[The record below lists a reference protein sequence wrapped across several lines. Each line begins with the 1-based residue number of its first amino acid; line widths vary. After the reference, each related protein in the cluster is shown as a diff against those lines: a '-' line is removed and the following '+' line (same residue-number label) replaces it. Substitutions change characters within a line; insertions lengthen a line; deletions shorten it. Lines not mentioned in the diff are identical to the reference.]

1 MIILLP
7 SFGVILNQMKNKLV
21 LAGLALAMSVG
32 LAKGAELSV
41 RLAKPLGQAVVE
53 AKGLGQGRVGALL
66 FSDDLTNW
74 FPVAATDQLS
84 LSYSEA
90 PAHGQRYFQLL
101 ETTPPKLSS
110 SSNWKTELTLPEDNF
125 MVEFKGAE
133 GGWTPPGTKKP
144 KETQWTKFT
153 VLMDDLTTVYFQN
166 GKRLKFHYDFG
177 TKFVPEFDDMTHMQF
192 DSVTLFNPGR
202 RAVMGAV
209 LYSEKNSEYAI
220 QFVGQDRLPASMV
233 RFLWQQVDDAIEKPA
248 TLRGLYMPTHEQ
260 TDAYGEVES
269 ALAAIDV
276 PVVSAHRWETGTDVV
291 YSKGWA
297 MGSLVFVEGSEIA
310 SAFRAGDLTSDDILL
325 TDHVPAEIPRV
336 AGIITLNPSTP
347 NSHVA
352 ILAKNFGVPF
362 YFEGN
367 EATREGLRALNGR
380 MVMFRTKAGGGIN
393 QSPNDSA
400 RVIELGDNLPES
412 VLDAVAKLKAPPSL
426 KFEAKKTAGVYTK
439 PIKSVKPNDTEYV
452 GGKAAKF
459 NLLRK
464 YIPKNSPD
472 PAIAIT
478 FDLWDEF
485 MVQRLTNGKSLSEE
499 IAERLA
505 KAHESGLQA
514 ELADALKGVRKL
526 IRNGEFVESQR
537 QAIIAALEPFDK
549 DRKIRFRSSTNV
561 EDSRYFTGAGL
572 YSSYSG
578 CLLDDLDDDQAG
590 PCGCDET
597 KPKERGVFR
606 AIKRVYASFYNDNAY
621 LERRRFEIDEN
632 EVGMAIL
639 VHHSFP
645 DEFELANGVAVSDYR
660 KYTGSAFN
668 MWSTLST
675 QFGATSVANP
685 DTTAVPEVVSVSGYR
700 SSNGSTNRRVTFQ
713 SRSSLLRAGED
724 HVMKWNSDYES
735 LHALL
740 EKVASGFSRYAVDRE
755 DYTLDFEYK
764 KIQPDKLI
772 VKQVRELP
780 KPPELKNPIPILA
793 GGSAML
799 RLYQGEH
806 GGGVFSRHR
815 LKSVWDVSALSRVL
829 NTSGQ
834 KASFV
839 DKAKWTR
846 VIDGETVEVGD
857 GLKNWDGH
865 RFSSGT
871 VNNTKFLND
880 HWEET
885 RDGETVKYKLSAG
898 IPRWMPDRS
907 SPILFTDEMQWQ
919 LQATY
924 KKSRTDYQRQA
935 FGGEGLKKKKV
946 RTDQITLTLFD
957 LTEEI
962 TPDDLLQ
969 KRLAKGKGGKKI
981 DVEFYWPPAPTGPT
995 AGYTAPLKGWKETV
1009 ITGLTTEPI
1018 SLKGWYSQTYA
1029 PGHHNFW
1036 EEFLL
1041 EPSKEE
1047 GISNEQLEEL
1057 EDNDV
1062 KMIYLFID
1070 RGRSSNAYII
1080 GFDDEARPL

>member
-21 LAGLALAMSVG
+21 LGGLALALSMG

-41 RLAKPLGQAVVE
+41 RLAKPLGQAMVE

-84 LSYSEA
+84 LGYSEA

-133 GGWTPPGTKKP
+133 GGWTPPGAKKP

-192 DSVTLFNPGR
+192 DSVTLYHAGR

-209 LYSEKNSEYAI
+209 LFSEKNSEYAI

-233 RFLWQQVDDAIEKPA
+233 RFLWQQVDDAIEKPDM
-248 TLRGLYMPTHEQ
+248 LRGLYMPTHEQ
-260 TDAYGEVES
+260 TDASGEVAN

-276 PVVSAHRWETGTDVV
+276 PVVSAHRWETGSDVI

-297 MGSLVFVEGSEIA
+297 IGRLVFVEGSEIA
-310 SAFRAGDLTSDDILL
+310 SAFRKGDLTSDDILL

-336 AGIITLNPSTP
+336 AGIVTLNPSTP

-362 YFEGN
+362 YYEGN
-367 EATREGLRALNGR
+367 ETTREGLRALNGR

-393 QSPNDSA
+393 QSQTDSA
-400 RVIELGDNLPES
+400 RVIELGDDLPES

-439 PIKSVKPNDTEYV
+439 PIKSVKPSDTEYV

-485 MVQRLTNGKSLSEE
+485 MAQRLANGKSLSEE

-514 ELADALKGVRKL
+514 ELEDTLKGVRKL
-526 IRNGEFVESQR
+526 IRNGEFVESQK

-549 DRKIRFRSSTNV
+549 DRKIRFRSSTNI
-561 EDSRYFTGAGL
+561 EDSRYYTGAGL
-572 YSSYSG
+572 YDSYSG
-578 CLLDDLDDDQAG
+578 CLLDDLDNDQVG

-597 KPKERGVFR
+597 QPKERGVFR
-606 AIKRVYASFYNDNAY
+606 AIKRVYASFYNNNAY

-645 DEFELANGVAVSDYR
+645 DEFELANGVAVSDFR
-660 KYTGSAFN
+660 KYTGGAFN

-675 QFGATSVANP
+675 QVGATSVANP
-685 DTTAVPEVVSVSGYR
+685 DTTAVPEGVRVSGYR
-700 SSNGSTNRRVTFQ
+700 SSNGSTNRRVMFQ

-724 HVMKWNSDYES
+724 HVMKWKSDYDA

-740 EKVASGFSRYAVDRE
+740 EKVASGYSRYAVDRE
-755 DYTLDFEYK
+755 NYTLDFEYK
-764 KIQPDKLI
+764 KIEPGKLI

-780 KPPELKNPIPILA
+780 QPVELKVTTPIMA
-793 GGSAML
+793 GRASL
-799 RLYQGEH
+799 RLFQGEH
-806 GGGVFSRHR
+806 GGSVFARHR
-815 LKSVWDVSALSRVL
+815 LKSVWDVSAFSRLL
-829 NTSGQ
+829 NTAGQ
-834 KASFV
+834 KDSIV
-839 DKAKWTR
+839 NKAEWTR
-846 VIDGETVEVGD
+846 DIDGEVAKLGD
-857 GLKNWDGH
+857 GLKNWDGY

-871 VNNTKFLND
+871 VNNIKYLND
-880 HWEET
+880 HWEEM

-907 SPILFTDEMQWQ
+907 SPILFADELEWR
-919 LQATY
+919 LAATY
-924 KKSRTDYQRQA
+924 KKSRTDYQQQA
-935 FGGEGLKKKKV
+935 FGGGGLKKKKV
-946 RTDQITLTLFD
+946 RTDQITLTQFD
-957 LTEEI
+957 PTEGVG
-962 TPDDLLQ
+962 PDDLLQ
-969 KRLAKGKGGKKI
+969 KRPIKGKGGKKI
-981 DVEFYWPPAPTGPT
+981 DIEFYWPPAPTGPT
-995 AGYTAPLKGWKETV
+995 AGYTAPLKAWKETV
-1009 ITGLTTEPI
+1009 ITGLTEGPI

-1047 GISNEQLEEL
+1047 GISEEQLEEL

-1062 KMIYLFID
+1062 KLIYIFID
-1070 RGRSSNAYII
+1070 RGRSAKAYII
-1080 GFDDEARPL
+1080 GFDDEARAF

>member
-1 MIILLP
+1 
-7 SFGVILNQMKNKLV
+7 
-21 LAGLALAMSVG
+21 
-32 LAKGAELSV
+32 
-41 RLAKPLGQAVVE
+41 
-53 AKGLGQGRVGALL
+53 
-66 FSDDLTNW
+66 
-74 FPVAATDQLS
+74 
-84 LSYSEA
+84 
-90 PAHGQRYFQLL
+90 
-101 ETTPPKLSS
+101 
-110 SSNWKTELTLPEDNF
+110 

-133 GGWTPPGTKKP
+133 GGWTPPGAKKP

-192 DSVTLFNPGR
+192 DTVTLYHAGR

-209 LYSEKNSEYAI
+209 LFSEKNSEYAI

-233 RFLWQQVDDAIEKPA
+233 RFLWQQVDDAIEKPDM
-248 TLRGLYMPTHEQ
+248 LRGLYMPTHEQ
-260 TDAYGEVES
+260 TDASGEVAN

-276 PVVSAHRWETGTDVV
+276 PVVSAHRWETGSDVI

-297 MGSLVFVEGSEIA
+297 IGRLVFVEGSEIA
-310 SAFRAGDLTSDDILL
+310 SAFRKGDLTSDDILL

-336 AGIITLNPSTP
+336 AGIVTLNPSTP

-362 YFEGN
+362 YYEGN
-367 EATREGLRALNGR
+367 ETTREGLRALNGR

-393 QSPNDSA
+393 QSQTDSA
-400 RVIELGDNLPES
+400 RVIELGDDLPES

-426 KFEAKKTAGVYTK
+426 KFEAKKTAGVYTR
-439 PIKSVKPNDTEYV
+439 PIESVKPSDTEYV

-485 MVQRLTNGKSLSEE
+485 MAQRLANGKSLSEE

-514 ELADALKGVRKL
+514 ELEDTLKGVRKL
-526 IRNGEFVESQR
+526 IRNGEFVESQK

-549 DRKIRFRSSTNV
+549 DRKIRFRSSTNI

-572 YSSYSG
+572 YDSYSG
-578 CLLDDLDDDQAG
+578 CLLDDLDNDQVG

-597 KPKERGVFR
+597 QPKERGVFR
-606 AIKRVYASFYNDNAY
+606 AIKRVYASFYNNNAY

-645 DEFELANGVAVSDYR
+645 DEFELANGVAVSDFR
-660 KYTGSAFN
+660 KYTGGAFN

-675 QFGATSVANP
+675 QVGATSVANP
-685 DTTAVPEVVSVSGYR
+685 DTTAVPEGVRVSGYR
-700 SSNGSTNRRVTFQ
+700 SSNGSTNRRVMFQ

-724 HVMKWNSDYES
+724 HVMKWKSDYDA

-740 EKVASGFSRYAVDRE
+740 EKVASGYSRYAVDRE
-755 DYTLDFEYK
+755 NYTLDFEYK
-764 KIQPDKLI
+764 KIEPGKLI

-780 KPPELKNPIPILA
+780 QPVELKVTTPIMA
-793 GGSAML
+793 GRASL
-799 RLYQGEH
+799 RLFQGEH
-806 GGGVFSRHR
+806 GGSVFARHR
-815 LKSVWDVSALSRVL
+815 LKSVWDVSAFSRLL
-829 NTSGQ
+829 NTAGQ
-834 KASFV
+834 KDSIV
-839 DKAKWTR
+839 NKAEWTR
-846 VIDGETVEVGD
+846 VIDGEVVKLGD
-857 GLKNWDGH
+857 GLKNWDGY

-871 VNNTKFLND
+871 VNNIKYLND
-880 HWEET
+880 HWEEM

-907 SPILFTDEMQWQ
+907 SPILFADELEWR
-919 LQATY
+919 LAATY
-924 KKSRTDYQRQA
+924 KKSRTDYQQQA
-935 FGGEGLKKKKV
+935 FGGGGLKKKKV
-946 RTDQITLTLFD
+946 RTDQITLTQFD
-957 LTEEI
+957 PTEGVG
-962 TPDDLLQ
+962 PDDLLQ
-969 KRLAKGKGGKKI
+969 KRPIKGKGGKKI
-981 DVEFYWPPAPTGPT
+981 DIEFYWPPAPTGPT
-995 AGYTAPLKGWKETV
+995 AGYTAPLKAWKETV
-1009 ITGLTTEPI
+1009 ITGLTEGPI

-1047 GISNEQLEEL
+1047 GISEEQLEEL

-1062 KMIYLFID
+1062 KLIYIFID
-1070 RGRSSNAYII
+1070 RGRSANAYII
-1080 GFDDEARPL
+1080 GFDDEARAF

>member
-21 LAGLALAMSVG
+21 LGGLALALSMG

-41 RLAKPLGQAVVE
+41 RLAKPLGQAMVE

-84 LSYSEA
+84 LGYSEA

-133 GGWTPPGTKKP
+133 GGWTPPGAKKP

-192 DSVTLFNPGR
+192 DSVTLYHAGR

-209 LYSEKNSEYAI
+209 LFSEKNSEYAI

-233 RFLWQQVDDAIEKPA
+233 RFLWQQVDDAIEKPDM
-248 TLRGLYMPTHEQ
+248 LRGLYMPTHEQ
-260 TDAYGEVES
+260 TDASGEVAN

-276 PVVSAHRWETGTDVV
+276 PVVSAHRWETGSDVI

-297 MGSLVFVEGSEIA
+297 IGRLVFVEGSEIA
-310 SAFRAGDLTSDDILL
+310 SAFRKGDLTSDDILL

-336 AGIITLNPSTP
+336 AGIVTLNPSTP

-362 YFEGN
+362 YYEGN
-367 EATREGLRALNGR
+367 ETTREGLRALNGR

-400 RVIELGDNLPES
+400 RVIELEDDLPES

-439 PIKSVKPNDTEYV
+439 PIKSVKPSDTEYV

-485 MVQRLTNGKSLSEE
+485 MAQRLANGKSLSEE

-514 ELADALKGVRKL
+514 ELEDTLKGVRKL
-526 IRNGEFVESQR
+526 IRNGEFVESQK

-549 DRKIRFRSSTNV
+549 NRKIRFRSSTNI

-572 YSSYSG
+572 YDSYSG
-578 CLLDDLDDDQAG
+578 CLLDDLDNDQVG

-597 KPKERGVFR
+597 QPKERGVFR
-606 AIKRVYASFYNDNAY
+606 AIKRVYASFYNNNAY

-645 DEFELANGVAVSDYR
+645 DEFELANGVAVSDFR
-660 KYTGSAFN
+660 KYTGGAFN

-675 QFGATSVANP
+675 QVGATSVANP
-685 DTTAVPEVVSVSGYR
+685 DTTAVPEGVRVSGYR
-700 SSNGSTNRRVTFQ
+700 SSNGSTNRRVMFQ

-724 HVMKWNSDYES
+724 HVMKWKSDYDA

-740 EKVASGFSRYAVDRE
+740 EKVASGYSRYAVDRE
-755 DYTLDFEYK
+755 NYTLDFEYK
-764 KIQPDKLI
+764 KIEPGKLI

-780 KPPELKNPIPILA
+780 QPVELKVTTPIMA
-793 GGSAML
+793 GRASL
-799 RLYQGEH
+799 RLFQGEH
-806 GGGVFSRHR
+806 GGSVFARHR
-815 LKSVWDVSALSRVL
+815 LKSVWDVSAFSRLL
-829 NTSGQ
+829 NTAGQ
-834 KASFV
+834 KDSIV
-839 DKAKWTR
+839 NKAEWTR
-846 VIDGETVEVGD
+846 VIDGEVVKLGD
-857 GLKNWDGH
+857 GLKNWDGY

-871 VNNTKFLND
+871 VNNIKYLND
-880 HWEET
+880 HWEEM

-907 SPILFTDEMQWQ
+907 SPILFADELEWR
-919 LQATY
+919 LAATY
-924 KKSRTDYQRQA
+924 KKSRTDYQQQA
-935 FGGEGLKKKKV
+935 FGGGGLKKKKV
-946 RTDQITLTLFD
+946 RTDQITLTQFD
-957 LTEEI
+957 PTEGVG
-962 TPDDLLQ
+962 PDDLLQ
-969 KRLAKGKGGKKI
+969 KRPIKGKGGKKI
-981 DVEFYWPPAPTGPT
+981 DIEFYWPPAPTGPT
-995 AGYTAPLKGWKETV
+995 AGYTAPLKAWKETV
-1009 ITGLTTEPI
+1009 ITGLTEGPI

-1047 GISNEQLEEL
+1047 GISEEQLEEL

-1062 KMIYLFID
+1062 KLIYIFID
-1070 RGRSSNAYII
+1070 RGRSANAYII
-1080 GFDDEARPL
+1080 GFDDEARAF

>member
-7 SFGVILNQMKNKLV
+7 SFGVILNRMKSKLV
-21 LAGLALAMSVG
+21 LAGLALALSMG

-41 RLAKPLGQAVVE
+41 RLAKPLGQAMVE

-84 LSYSEA
+84 LGYSEA
-90 PAHGQRYFQLL
+90 PAPGQRYFQLL

-192 DSVTLFNPGR
+192 DSVTLFNSGR

-233 RFLWQQVDDAIEKPA
+233 RFLWQQVDDAIEKPS

-297 MGSLVFVEGSEIA
+297 MGRLVFVEGSEIA

-367 EATREGLRALNGR
+367 EATREGLRTLNGR

-400 RVIELGDNLPES
+400 RVIELEDDLPES

-439 PIKSVKPNDTEYV
+439 PIESVKPSDTEYV

-485 MVQRLTNGKSLSEE
+485 MVQRLANGKSLSEE

-514 ELADALKGVRKL
+514 DLEDALKGVRKL
-526 IRNGEFVESQR
+526 IRNGGFVESQR

-578 CLLDDLDDDQAG
+578 CLLDDIDDDEVG
-590 PCGCDET
+590 PCGCDES

-606 AIKRVYASFYNDNAY
+606 AIKRVYASFYNNNAY
-621 LERRRFEIDEN
+621 LERRRFEIDEG

-645 DEFELANGVAVSDYR
+645 DEFEMANGVVVSDFR
-660 KYTGSAFN
+660 KYTGGAFN
-668 MWSTLST
+668 MWSTMST
-675 QFGATSVANP
+675 QVGATSVANP
-685 DTTAVPEVVSVSGYR
+685 DTTAVPEGVSASGYR
-700 SSNGSTNRRVTFQ
+700 SSNGSTSRRVTFQ

-724 HVMKWNSDYES
+724 HVMKWKSDYES
-735 LHALL
+735 LHQLL
-740 EKVASGFSRYAVDRE
+740 EKVASGYSRYALDRE
-755 DYTLDFEYK
+755 KYTLDFEYK
-764 KIQPDKLI
+764 KIEPDKLI

-780 KPPELKNPIPILA
+780 QPSQLENPTPLLA
-793 GGSAML
+793 GGRAML
-799 RLYQGEH
+799 RLFQGEH
-806 GGGVFSRHR
+806 GGNVFSRHR
-815 LKSVWDVSALSRVL
+815 LKSVWDLSTISRVL
-829 NTSGQ
+829 DTAGQ
-834 KASFV
+834 KASIL

-846 VIDGETVEVGD
+846 VIDGASVVIGN
-857 GLKNWDGH
+857 GINGWGGY
-865 RFSSGT
+865 RFSFST
-871 VNNTKFLND
+871 ENNTKFFND
-880 HWEET
+880 HWEES
-885 RDGETVKYKLSAG
+885 RNGETIKFKLSAG
-898 IPRWMPDRS
+898 IPRWLPDRS
-907 SPILFTDEMQWQ
+907 SPIVFADEMQWK
-919 LQATY
+919 LEATY
-924 KKSRTDYQRQA
+924 KKSRTDYQQQA
-935 FGGEGLKKKKV
+935 FGGGGLKKKKV
-946 RTDQITLTLFD
+946 RKDQITLTQFD
-957 LTEEI
+957 PTEGVG
-962 TPDDLLQ
+962 PDDLLQ
-969 KRLAKGKGGKKI
+969 KRPIKGKGGKKI

>member
-21 LAGLALAMSVG
+21 LGGLALALSMG

-41 RLAKPLGQAVVE
+41 RLAKPLGQAMVE
-53 AKGLGQGRVGALL
+53 AKGLGQERVGALL

-84 LSYSEA
+84 LGYSEA

-133 GGWTPPGTKKP
+133 GGWTPPGAKKP

-192 DSVTLFNPGR
+192 DSVTLYHAGR

-209 LYSEKNSEYAI
+209 LFSEKNSEYAI

-233 RFLWQQVDDAIEKPA
+233 RFLWQQVDDAIEKPDM
-248 TLRGLYMPTHEQ
+248 LRGLYMPTHEQ
-260 TDAYGEVES
+260 TDASGEVAN

-276 PVVSAHRWETGTDVV
+276 PVVSAHRWETGSDVI

-297 MGSLVFVEGSEIA
+297 IGRLVFVEGSEIA
-310 SAFRAGDLTSDDILL
+310 SAFRKGDLTSDDILL

-336 AGIITLNPSTP
+336 AGIVTLNPSTP

-362 YFEGN
+362 YYEGN
-367 EATREGLRALNGR
+367 ETTREGLRALNGR

-393 QSPNDSA
+393 QSQTDSA
-400 RVIELGDNLPES
+400 RVIELGDDLPES
-412 VLDAVAKLKAPPSL
+412 VLVAVAKLKAPPSL

-439 PIKSVKPNDTEYV
+439 PIKSVKPSDTEYV

-485 MVQRLTNGKSLSEE
+485 MAQRLANGKSLSEE

-514 ELADALKGVRKL
+514 ELEDTLKGVRKL
-526 IRNGEFVESQR
+526 IRNGEFVESQK

-549 DRKIRFRSSTNV
+549 DRKIRFRSSTNI

-572 YSSYSG
+572 YDSYSG
-578 CLLDDLDDDQAG
+578 CLLDDLDNDQVG

-597 KPKERGVFR
+597 QPKERGVFR
-606 AIKRVYASFYNDNAY
+606 AIKRVYASFYNNNAY

-645 DEFELANGVAVSDYR
+645 DEFELANGVAVSDFR
-660 KYTGSAFN
+660 KYTGGAFN

-675 QFGATSVANP
+675 QVGATSVANP
-685 DTTAVPEVVSVSGYR
+685 DTTAVPEGVRVSGYR
-700 SSNGSTNRRVTFQ
+700 SSNGSTNRRVMFQ

-724 HVMKWNSDYES
+724 HVMKWKSDYDA

-740 EKVASGFSRYAVDRE
+740 EKVASGYSRYAVDRE
-755 DYTLDFEYK
+755 NYTLDFEYK
-764 KIQPDKLI
+764 KIEPGKLI

-780 KPPELKNPIPILA
+780 QPVELKVTTPIMA
-793 GGSAML
+793 GRASL
-799 RLYQGEH
+799 RLFQGEH
-806 GGGVFSRHR
+806 GGSVFARHR
-815 LKSVWDVSALSRVL
+815 LKSVWDVSAFSRLL
-829 NTSGQ
+829 NTAGQ
-834 KASFV
+834 KDSIV
-839 DKAKWTR
+839 NKAEWTR
-846 VIDGETVEVGD
+846 VIDGEVVKLGD
-857 GLKNWDGH
+857 GLKNWDGY

-871 VNNTKFLND
+871 VNNIKYLND
-880 HWEET
+880 HWEEM

-907 SPILFTDEMQWQ
+907 SPILFADELEWR
-919 LQATY
+919 LAATY
-924 KKSRTDYQRQA
+924 KKSRTDYQQQA
-935 FGGEGLKKKKV
+935 FGGGGLKKKKV
-946 RTDQITLTLFD
+946 RTDQITLTQFD
-957 LTEEI
+957 PTEGVG
-962 TPDDLLQ
+962 PDDLLQ
-969 KRLAKGKGGKKI
+969 KRPIKGKGGKKI
-981 DVEFYWPPAPTGPT
+981 DIEFYWPPAPTGPT
-995 AGYTAPLKGWKETV
+995 AGYTAPLKAWKETV
-1009 ITGLTTEPI
+1009 ITGLTEGPI

-1047 GISNEQLEEL
+1047 GISEEQLEEL

-1062 KMIYLFID
+1062 KLIYIFID
-1070 RGRSSNAYII
+1070 RGRSANAYII
-1080 GFDDEARPL
+1080 GFDDEARAF

>member
-21 LAGLALAMSVG
+21 LGGLALALSMG

-41 RLAKPLGQAVVE
+41 RLAKPLGQAMVE
-53 AKGLGQGRVGALL
+53 AKGLGQERVGALL

-84 LSYSEA
+84 LGYSEA

-133 GGWTPPGTKKP
+133 GGWTPPGAKKP

-192 DSVTLFNPGR
+192 DSVTLYHAGR

-209 LYSEKNSEYAI
+209 LFSEKNSEYAI

-233 RFLWQQVDDAIEKPA
+233 RFLWQQVDDAIEKPDM
-248 TLRGLYMPTHEQ
+248 LRGLYMPTHEQ
-260 TDAYGEVES
+260 TDASGEVAN

-276 PVVSAHRWETGTDVV
+276 PVVSAHRWETGSDVI

-297 MGSLVFVEGSEIA
+297 IGRLVFVEGSEIA
-310 SAFRAGDLTSDDILL
+310 SAFRKGDLTSDDILL

-336 AGIITLNPSTP
+336 AGIVTLNPSTP

-362 YFEGN
+362 YYEGN
-367 EATREGLRALNGR
+367 ETTREGLRALNGR

-393 QSPNDSA
+393 QSQTDSA
-400 RVIELGDNLPES
+400 RVIELGDDLPES

-439 PIKSVKPNDTEYV
+439 PIKSVKPSDTEYV

-485 MVQRLTNGKSLSEE
+485 MAQRLANGKSLSEE

-514 ELADALKGVRKL
+514 ELEDTLKGVRKL
-526 IRNGEFVESQR
+526 IRNGEFVESQK

-549 DRKIRFRSSTNV
+549 DRKIRFRSSTNI

-572 YSSYSG
+572 YDSYSG
-578 CLLDDLDDDQAG
+578 CLLDDLDNDQVG

-597 KPKERGVFR
+597 QPKERGVFR
-606 AIKRVYASFYNDNAY
+606 AIKRVYASFYNNNAY

-645 DEFELANGVAVSDYR
+645 DEFELANGVAVSDFR
-660 KYTGSAFN
+660 KYTGGAFN

-675 QFGATSVANP
+675 QVGATSVANP
-685 DTTAVPEVVSVSGYR
+685 DTTAVPEGVRVSGYR
-700 SSNGSTNRRVTFQ
+700 SSNGSTNRRVMFQ

-724 HVMKWNSDYES
+724 HVMKWKSDYDA

-740 EKVASGFSRYAVDRE
+740 EKVASGYSRYAVDRE
-755 DYTLDFEYK
+755 NYTLDFEYK
-764 KIQPDKLI
+764 KIEPGKLI

-780 KPPELKNPIPILA
+780 QPVELKVTTPIMA
-793 GGSAML
+793 GRASL
-799 RLYQGEH
+799 RLFQGEH
-806 GGGVFSRHR
+806 GGSVFARHR
-815 LKSVWDVSALSRVL
+815 LKSVWDVSAFSRLL
-829 NTSGQ
+829 NTAGQ
-834 KASFV
+834 KDSIV
-839 DKAKWTR
+839 NKAEWTR
-846 VIDGETVEVGD
+846 VIDGEVVKLGD
-857 GLKNWDGH
+857 GLKNWDGY

-871 VNNTKFLND
+871 VNNIKYLND
-880 HWEET
+880 HWEEM

-907 SPILFTDEMQWQ
+907 SPILFADELEWR
-919 LQATY
+919 LAATY
-924 KKSRTDYQRQA
+924 KKSRTDYQQQA
-935 FGGEGLKKKKV
+935 FGGGGLKKKKV
-946 RTDQITLTLFD
+946 RTDQITLTQFD
-957 LTEEI
+957 PTEGVG
-962 TPDDLLQ
+962 PDDLLQ
-969 KRLAKGKGGKKI
+969 KRPIKGKGGKKI
-981 DVEFYWPPAPTGPT
+981 DIEFYWPPAPTGPT
-995 AGYTAPLKGWKETV
+995 AGYTAPLKAWKETV
-1009 ITGLTTEPI
+1009 ITGLTEGPI

-1047 GISNEQLEEL
+1047 GISEEQLEEL

-1062 KMIYLFID
+1062 KLIYIFID
-1070 RGRSSNAYII
+1070 RGRSANAYII
-1080 GFDDEARPL
+1080 GFDDEARAF

>member
-21 LAGLALAMSVG
+21 LGGLALALSMG

-41 RLAKPLGQAVVE
+41 RLAKPLGQAMVE

-84 LSYSEA
+84 LGYSEA

-133 GGWTPPGTKKP
+133 GGWTPPGAKKP

-192 DSVTLFNPGR
+192 DSVTLYHAGR
-202 RAVMGAV
+202 RAVRGAV
-209 LYSEKNSEYAI
+209 LFSEKNSEYAI

-233 RFLWQQVDDAIEKPA
+233 RFLWQQVDDAIEKPDM
-248 TLRGLYMPTHEQ
+248 LRGLYMPTHEQ
-260 TDAYGEVES
+260 TDASGEVAN

-276 PVVSAHRWETGTDVV
+276 PVVSAHRWETGSDVI

-297 MGSLVFVEGSEIA
+297 IGRLVFVEGSEIA
-310 SAFRAGDLTSDDILL
+310 SAFRKGDLTSDDILL

-336 AGIITLNPSTP
+336 AGIVTLNPSTP

-362 YFEGN
+362 YYEGN
-367 EATREGLRALNGR
+367 ETTREGLRALNGR

-393 QSPNDSA
+393 QSQTDSA
-400 RVIELGDNLPES
+400 RVIELGDDLPES

-439 PIKSVKPNDTEYV
+439 PIKSVKPSDTEYV

-485 MVQRLTNGKSLSEE
+485 MAQRLANGKSLSEE

-514 ELADALKGVRKL
+514 ELEDTLKGVRKL
-526 IRNGEFVESQR
+526 IRNGEFVESQK

-549 DRKIRFRSSTNV
+549 DRKIRFRSSTNI

-572 YSSYSG
+572 YDSYSG
-578 CLLDDLDDDQAG
+578 CLLDDLDNDQVG

-597 KPKERGVFR
+597 QPKERGVFR
-606 AIKRVYASFYNDNAY
+606 AIKRVYASFYNNNAY

-645 DEFELANGVAVSDYR
+645 DEFELANGVAVSDFR
-660 KYTGSAFN
+660 KYTGGAFN

-675 QFGATSVANP
+675 QVGATSVANP
-685 DTTAVPEVVSVSGYR
+685 DTTAVPEGVRVSGYR
-700 SSNGSTNRRVTFQ
+700 SSNGSTNRRVMFQ

-724 HVMKWNSDYES
+724 HVMKWKSDYDA

-740 EKVASGFSRYAVDRE
+740 EKVASGYSRYAVDRE
-755 DYTLDFEYK
+755 NYTLDFEYK
-764 KIQPDKLI
+764 KIEPGKLI

-780 KPPELKNPIPILA
+780 QPVELKVTTPIMA
-793 GGSAML
+793 GRASL
-799 RLYQGEH
+799 RLFQGEH
-806 GGGVFSRHR
+806 GGSVFARHR
-815 LKSVWDVSALSRVL
+815 LKSVWDVSAFSRLL
-829 NTSGQ
+829 NTAGQ
-834 KASFV
+834 KDSIV
-839 DKAKWTR
+839 NKAEWTR
-846 VIDGETVEVGD
+846 VIDGEVVKLGD
-857 GLKNWDGH
+857 GLKNWDGY

-871 VNNTKFLND
+871 VNNIKYLND
-880 HWEET
+880 HWEEM

-907 SPILFTDEMQWQ
+907 SPILFADELEWR
-919 LQATY
+919 LAATY
-924 KKSRTDYQRQA
+924 KKSRTDYQQQA
-935 FGGEGLKKKKV
+935 FGGGGLKKKKV
-946 RTDQITLTLFD
+946 RTDQITLTQFD
-957 LTEEI
+957 PTEGVG
-962 TPDDLLQ
+962 PDDLLQ
-969 KRLAKGKGGKKI
+969 KRPIKGKGGKKI
-981 DVEFYWPPAPTGPT
+981 DIEFYWPPAPTGPT
-995 AGYTAPLKGWKETV
+995 AGYTAPLKAWKETV
-1009 ITGLTTEPI
+1009 ITGLTEGPI

-1047 GISNEQLEEL
+1047 GISEEQLEEL

-1062 KMIYLFID
+1062 KLIYIFID
-1070 RGRSSNAYII
+1070 RGRSANAYII
-1080 GFDDEARPL
+1080 GFDDEARAF

>member
-1 MIILLP
+1 MILLTP
-7 SFGVILNQMKNKLV
+7 IFGLILNQMKKKLV
-21 LAGLALAMSVG
+21 LAGLALALSMG

-41 RLAKPLGQAVVE
+41 RLAKPLGQAMVE

-84 LSYSEA
+84 LGYSEA
-90 PAHGQRYFQLL
+90 PAPGQRYFQLL
-101 ETTPPKLSS
+101 ETMPPKLSS
-110 SSNWKTELTLPEDNF
+110 SLNWKTQLTLPEDNF
-125 MVEFKGAE
+125 MVEFKAAE

-144 KETQWTKFT
+144 KEKQWTKFT
-153 VLMDDLTTVYFQN
+153 LLMDDLTTVYFQN
-166 GKRLKFHYDFG
+166 GKRLIFHYDFG

-192 DSVTLFNPGR
+192 DSVTLFNSGR

-297 MGSLVFVEGSEIA
+297 MGRLVFVEGSEIA

-336 AGIITLNPSTP
+336 AGIIALNPSTP

-367 EATREGLRALNGR
+367 ESTREGLRALNGR
-380 MVMFRTKAGGGIN
+380 MVIFRTKAGGGIN

-439 PIKSVKPNDTEYV
+439 PIKSVKPSDSEYV

-485 MVQRLTNGKSLSEE
+485 MAQRLANGKSLREE
-499 IAERLA
+499 IDERLA

-526 IRNGEFVESQR
+526 IREEEFVESQR

-724 HVMKWNSDYES
+724 HVMKWKSDYES

-755 DYTLDFEYK
+755 EYTLDFEYK
-764 KIQPDKLI
+764 KIQPDKFI

-829 NTSGQ
+829 NTAGQ

-865 RFSSGT
+865 RFSSST

-935 FGGEGLKKKKV
+935 FGGVGLKKKKV

-957 LTEEI
+957 PTEEI

-969 KRLAKGKGGKKI
+969 KRLAKGKSGKKI
-981 DVEFYWPPAPTGPT
+981 EVEFYWPPAPTGPS
-995 AGYTAPLKGWKETV
+995 AGYTAPLKAWKKTV
-1009 ITGLTTEPI
+1009 ITGLTEDPVL
-1018 SLKGWYSQTYA
+1018 LKGWYSQTYA

-1036 EEFLL
+1036 EEFIF
-1041 EPSKEE
+1041 EPSKEA
-1047 GISNEQLEEL
+1047 GISEEQLAEL

>member
-1 MIILLP
+1 M
-7 SFGVILNQMKNKLV
+7 ILNQMKNKLV
-21 LAGLALAMSVG
+21 LGGLALALSMG

-41 RLAKPLGQAVVE
+41 RLAKPLGQAMVE
-53 AKGLGQGRVGALL
+53 AKGLGQERVGALL

-84 LSYSEA
+84 LGYSEA

-133 GGWTPPGTKKP
+133 GGWTPPGAKKP

-192 DSVTLFNPGR
+192 DSVTLYHAGR

-209 LYSEKNSEYAI
+209 LFSEKNSEYAI

-233 RFLWQQVDDAIEKPA
+233 RCLWQQVDDAIEKPDM
-248 TLRGLYMPTHEQ
+248 LRGLYMPTHEQ
-260 TDAYGEVES
+260 TDASGEVAN

-276 PVVSAHRWETGTDVV
+276 PVVSAHRWETGSDVI

-297 MGSLVFVEGSEIA
+297 IGRLVFVEGSEIA
-310 SAFRAGDLTSDDILL
+310 SAFRKGDLTSDDILL

-336 AGIITLNPSTP
+336 AGIVTLNPSTP

-362 YFEGN
+362 YYEGN
-367 EATREGLRALNGR
+367 ETTREGLRALNGR
-380 MVMFRTKAGGGIN
+380 MVRFRTKAGGGIN
-393 QSPNDSA
+393 QSQTDSA
-400 RVIELGDNLPES
+400 RVIELGDDLPES

-439 PIKSVKPNDTEYV
+439 PIKSVKPSDTEYV

-485 MVQRLTNGKSLSEE
+485 MAQRLANGKSLSEE

-514 ELADALKGVRKL
+514 ELEDTLKGVRKL
-526 IRNGEFVESQR
+526 IRNGEFVESQK

-549 DRKIRFRSSTNV
+549 DRKIRFRSSTNI

-572 YSSYSG
+572 YDSYSG
-578 CLLDDLDDDQAG
+578 CLLDDLDNDQVG

-597 KPKERGVFR
+597 QPKERGVFR
-606 AIKRVYASFYNDNAY
+606 AIKRVYASFYNNNAY
-621 LERRRFEIDEN
+621 IERRRFEIDEN

-639 VHHSFP
+639 LHHSFP
-645 DEFELANGVAVSDYR
+645 DEFELANGVAVSDFR
-660 KYTGSAFN
+660 KYTGGAFN

-675 QFGATSVANP
+675 QVGATSVANP
-685 DTTAVPEVVSVSGYR
+685 DTTAVPEGVRVSGYR
-700 SSNGSTNRRVTFQ
+700 SSNGSTNRRVMFQ

-724 HVMKWNSDYES
+724 HVMKWKSDYDA

-740 EKVASGFSRYAVDRE
+740 EKVASGYSRYAVDRE
-755 DYTLDFEYK
+755 NYTLDFEYK
-764 KIQPDKLI
+764 KNEPGKLI

-780 KPPELKNPIPILA
+780 QPVELKVTTPIMA
-793 GGSAML
+793 GRASL
-799 RLYQGEH
+799 RLFQGEH
-806 GGGVFSRHR
+806 GGSVFARHR
-815 LKSVWDVSALSRVL
+815 LKSVWDVSAFSRLL
-829 NTSGQ
+829 NTAGQ
-834 KASFV
+834 KDSIV
-839 DKAKWTR
+839 NKAEWTR
-846 VIDGETVEVGD
+846 VIDGEVVKLGD
-857 GLKNWDGH
+857 GLKNWDGY

-871 VNNTKFLND
+871 VNNIKYLND
-880 HWEET
+880 HWEEM

-907 SPILFTDEMQWQ
+907 SPILFADELEWR
-919 LQATY
+919 LAATY
-924 KKSRTDYQRQA
+924 KKSRTDYQQQA
-935 FGGEGLKKKKV
+935 FGGGGLKKKKV
-946 RTDQITLTLFD
+946 RTDQITLTQFD
-957 LTEEI
+957 PTEGVG
-962 TPDDLLQ
+962 PDDLLQ
-969 KRLAKGKGGKKI
+969 KRPIKGKGGKKI
-981 DVEFYWPPAPTGPT
+981 DIEFYWPPAPTGPT
-995 AGYTAPLKGWKETV
+995 AGYTAPLKAWKETV
-1009 ITGLTTEPI
+1009 ITGLTEGPI

-1047 GISNEQLEEL
+1047 GISEEQLEEL

-1062 KMIYLFID
+1062 KLIYIFID
-1070 RGRSSNAYII
+1070 RGRSANAYII
-1080 GFDDEARPL
+1080 GFDDEARAF

>member
-7 SFGVILNQMKNKLV
+7 SFGVILNQMKSKLV
-21 LAGLALAMSVG
+21 LAGLALALSMG

-66 FSDDLTNW
+66 FSDDLANW
-74 FPVAATDQLS
+74 FPVAATDQLT
-84 LSYSEA
+84 LGYSEA
-90 PAHGQRYFQLL
+90 PAPGRRYFQLL
-101 ETTPPKLSS
+101 ETTPPKLSA
-110 SSNWKTELTLPEDNF
+110 SSNWKTSLDLPEDKF
-125 MVEFKGAE
+125 LVEFKAAE

-144 KETQWTKFT
+144 KETQWAKFT

-177 TKFVPEFDDMTHMQF
+177 TKFVPEFDDYTHMRF
-192 DSVTLFNPGR
+192 DSVTLYNAGR

-209 LYSEKNSEYAI
+209 LFSEKNSEYTI
-220 QFVGQDRLPASMV
+220 QFVGQDRLPAPMV
-233 RFLWQQVDDAIEKPA
+233 RFLWQQVDSAIDKPES
-248 TLRGLYMPTHEQ
+248 LRGLYMPTHEQ
-260 TDAYGEVES
+260 TDFSGEVAE
-269 ALAAIDV
+269 ALAGIDV
-276 PVVSAHRWETGTDVV
+276 PVVSAHRWETGSDVI

-297 MGSLVFVEGSEIA
+297 MGRLVFVGGSEIA
-310 SAFRAGDLTSDDILL
+310 TAFRAGDLTSDDVLL
-325 TDHVPAEIPRV
+325 TDYVPAEIPRV
-336 AGIITLNPSTP
+336 AGIIALNPSTP

-367 EATREGLRALNGR
+367 AATREGLRALAGR
-380 MVMFRTKAGGGIN
+380 MVMLRTKAGGGIN
-393 QSPNDSA
+393 QSQNDSA
-400 RVIELGDNLPES
+400 RVVALQDELPES
-412 VLDAVAKLKAPPSL
+412 VLDAIAKLKAPPDL

-439 PIKSVKPNDTEYV
+439 SIKSVKPSDTEYV

-485 MVQRLTNGKSLSEE
+485 MAQRLANGKSLREE
-499 IAERLA
+499 IDERLA

-514 ELADALKGVRKL
+514 ELEDALKGVRKL
-526 IRNGEFVESQR
+526 IREGEFVQSQR
-537 QAIIAALEPFDK
+537 QAIITALEPFEK
-549 DRKIRFRSSTNV
+549 SQKIRFRSSTNI
-561 EDSRYFTGAGL
+561 EDSRHFTGAGL
-572 YSSYSG
+572 YSSFSG
-578 CLLDDLDDDQAG
+578 CLLDDLDDDEAG
-590 PCGCDET
+590 PCGCDEA

-606 AIKRVYASFYNDNAY
+606 AIKRVYASFYNNNAY
-621 LERRRFEIDEN
+621 LERRRFGVDEN

-645 DEFELANGVAVSDYR
+645 DEIELANGVAVSDYR
-660 KYTGSAFN
+660 KYAGGGFN

-675 QFGATSVANP
+675 QVGATSVANP
-685 DTTAVPEVVSVSGYR
+685 DTTAVPEIVSVSGYR
-700 SSNGSTNRRVTFQ
+700 SSNGSTNRRITYQ

-724 HVMKWNSDYES
+724 HVMKWKGDYDS
-735 LHALL
+735 LHHLL
-740 EKVASGFSRYAVDRE
+740 EKVASGFSRYAVNRE
-755 DYTLDFEYK
+755 KYTLDFEYK
-764 KIQPDKLI
+764 KIEPGNLI

-780 KPPELKNPIPILA
+780 QPIELKNPIPVLA
-793 GGSAML
+793 GGGAKL
-799 RLYQGEH
+799 RLFQGEI
-806 GGGVFSRHR
+806 GGSVFARHR
-815 LKSVWDVSALSRVL
+815 LKSVWDISALSRVL
-829 NTSGQ
+829 NTAGQ
-834 KASFV
+834 KTSIV

-846 VIDGETVEVGD
+846 VIDGETVVIGD
-857 GLKNWDGH
+857 GLKDWDGH

-880 HWEET
+880 HWEES
-885 RDGETVKYKLSAG
+885 RNGDLVKYKLSAG
-898 IPRWMPDRS
+898 IPRWLPDRN
-907 SPILFTDEMQWQ
+907 SPIVFVDEMQWWFE
-919 LQATY
+919 ATY

-935 FGGEGLKKKKV
+935 FGGGGLKKKKV
-946 RTDQITLTLFD
+946 RSDRITLSLYD
-957 LTEEI
+957 PSEGVG
-962 TPDDLLQ
+962 PDDLLQ
-969 KRLAKGKGGKKI
+969 KRSVKGKGGKKI

-995 AGYTAPLKGWKETV
+995 AGYTAPLKAWKETV

-1036 EEFLL
+1036 EEFIF

-1047 GISNEQLEEL
+1047 GISEAQLAELEEA
-1057 EDNDV
+1057 DV
-1062 KMIYLFID
+1062 KLFYLFID
-1070 RGRSSNAYII
+1070 RGRSADAYII
-1080 GFDDEARPL
+1080 GFDDEARAF

>member
-21 LAGLALAMSVG
+21 LGGLALALSMG

-53 AKGLGQGRVGALL
+53 AEGLGQGRVGALL

-74 FPVAATDQLS
+74 FPVAATDQLT
-84 LSYSEA
+84 LGFSEA
-90 PAHGQRYFQLL
+90 PAPSQRYFQLL
-101 ETTPPKLSS
+101 ETSPPKLSA
-110 SSNWKTELTLPEDNF
+110 SSNWKTELTLPEDKF
-125 MVEFKGAE
+125 LVEFKAAE
-133 GGWTPPGTKKP
+133 GGWTPPGAKKP

-192 DSVTLFNPGR
+192 DSVTLYHAGR

-209 LYSEKNSEYAI
+209 LFSEKNSEYAI

-233 RFLWQQVDDAIEKPA
+233 RFLWQQVDDAIEKPDM
-248 TLRGLYMPTHEQ
+248 LRGLYMPTHEQ
-260 TDAYGEVES
+260 TDASGEVAN

-276 PVVSAHRWETGTDVV
+276 PVVSAHRWETGSDVI

-297 MGSLVFVEGSEIA
+297 IGRLVFVEGSEIA
-310 SAFRAGDLTSDDILL
+310 SAFRKGDLTSDDILL

-336 AGIITLNPSTP
+336 AGIVTLNPSTP

-362 YFEGN
+362 YYEGN
-367 EATREGLRALNGR
+367 ETTREGLRALNGR

-393 QSPNDSA
+393 QSQTDSA
-400 RVIELGDNLPES
+400 RVIELGDDLPES

-439 PIKSVKPNDTEYV
+439 PIKSVKPSDTEYV

-485 MVQRLTNGKSLSEE
+485 MAQRLANGKSLSEE

-514 ELADALKGVRKL
+514 ELEDTLKGVRKL
-526 IRNGEFVESQR
+526 IRNGEFVESQK

-572 YSSYSG
+572 YDSYSG
-578 CLLDDLDDDQAG
+578 CLLDDLDNDQVG
-590 PCGCDET
+590 PCACDET
-597 KPKERGVFR
+597 QPKERGVFR
-606 AIKRVYASFYNDNAY
+606 AIKRVYASFYNNNAY

-645 DEFELANGVAVSDYR
+645 DEFELANGVAVSDFR
-660 KYTGSAFN
+660 KYTGGAFN

-675 QFGATSVANP
+675 QVGATSVANP
-685 DTTAVPEVVSVSGYR
+685 DTTAVPEGVRVSGYR
-700 SSNGSTNRRVTFQ
+700 SSNGSTNRRVMFQ

-724 HVMKWNSDYES
+724 HVMKWKSDYDA

-740 EKVASGFSRYAVDRE
+740 EKVASGYSRYAVDRE
-755 DYTLDFEYK
+755 NYTLDFEYK
-764 KIQPDKLI
+764 KIEPGKLI

-780 KPPELKNPIPILA
+780 QPVELKVTTPIMA
-793 GGSAML
+793 GRASL
-799 RLYQGEH
+799 RLFQGEH
-806 GGGVFSRHR
+806 GGSVFARHR
-815 LKSVWDVSALSRVL
+815 LKSVWDVSAFSRLL
-829 NTSGQ
+829 NTAGQ
-834 KASFV
+834 KDSIV
-839 DKAKWTR
+839 NKAEWTR
-846 VIDGETVEVGD
+846 VIDGEVVKLGD
-857 GLKNWDGH
+857 GLKNWDGY

-871 VNNTKFLND
+871 VNNIKYLND
-880 HWEET
+880 HWEEM

-907 SPILFTDEMQWQ
+907 SPILFADELEWR
-919 LQATY
+919 LAATY
-924 KKSRTDYQRQA
+924 KKSRTDYQQQA
-935 FGGEGLKKKKV
+935 FGGGGLKKKKV
-946 RTDQITLTLFD
+946 RTDQITLTQFD
-957 LTEEI
+957 PTEGVG
-962 TPDDLLQ
+962 PDDLLQ
-969 KRLAKGKGGKKI
+969 KRPIKGKGGKKI
-981 DVEFYWPPAPTGPT
+981 DIEFYWPPAPTGPT
-995 AGYTAPLKGWKETV
+995 AGYTAPLKAWKETV
-1009 ITGLTTEPI
+1009 ITGLTEGPI

-1047 GISNEQLEEL
+1047 GISEEQLEEL

-1062 KMIYLFID
+1062 KLIYIFID
-1070 RGRSSNAYII
+1070 RGRSANAYII
-1080 GFDDEARPL
+1080 GFDDEARAF